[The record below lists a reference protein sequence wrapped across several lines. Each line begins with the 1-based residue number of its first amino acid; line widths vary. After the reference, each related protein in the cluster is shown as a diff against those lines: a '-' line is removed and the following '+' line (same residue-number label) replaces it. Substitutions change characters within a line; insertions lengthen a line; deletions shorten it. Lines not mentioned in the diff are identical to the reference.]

1 MGTKWSKIS
10 IFVRSV
16 SAMLCIYL
24 LVFSIG
30 GGAGDNVVIEEPEVP
45 LSSWS
50 ESEVFYRYDGEGY
63 CYVITNEGTECFAFV
78 DEDGTVLEAMSGGG
92 TYASIDSVTWQY
104 ANAADVNGF
113 ADNGDNSVT
122 VSYQMTDGSTACNT
136 YRFYDNYVNVQAS
149 IEGVAR
155 STTVAGAMLMRSFPN
170 GYSSVE
176 KKIASDW
183 IYPENGDYPYLVQKG
198 IVTSLLIGDHHRLY
212 TFVRGTDG
220 ERTVLFEEYPDDNI
234 PVVISGGTWEQ
245 YSVNYDLV
253 FENLKENANADCDAL
268 FKGKNYD
275 FSARVSEKTA
285 KESAATIYY
294 TDSVELGIDIKGLSD
309 ERSSAQVSY
318 KVYDYDGNIVA
329 AAEQNVALDGNTLT
343 SVPVLVS
350 TSKNGIFFLD
360 YTVQAGT
367 DTHRELYT
375 FALLDRHNYG
385 TDNPFGLSGVRFGQY
400 EQNDTTAWIL
410 QNIGAQNVRVC
421 ISEPDY
427 VSNDY
432 SLLAKYFEKMTGN
445 GIKVNGQYLL
455 MDGWKAPSETT
466 ADAYVNE
473 MNGALSQV
481 GKYLTD
487 CQVGN
492 EYNLAYSG
500 SSVADGMNAY
510 LASYFDAGY
519 RSIKENYGIN
529 IGGAG
534 IALSH
539 LNWMEQSTI
548 SGLFDKQD
556 VFVTHAYGYPHS
568 PDYIKDPSIE
578 HSIESAYART
588 NIFLENQVEKTWYV
602 GEVGYPTTALNTTG
616 LFSGVDLRSQADYT
630 IRECV
635 LAVNYGADVVEVYNL
650 YDQGNLFKG
659 INAENQEDNFGLFY
673 DQDYYGRIM
682 PKPSAISFA
691 TMTRALDGIES
702 CEEISLGSATAR
714 VFETSNEDAEKKVY
728 VAWSNIAR
736 LSNDI
741 GYEFVRTPNLPW
753 NSQWKGSEQIT
764 IPVSG
769 SKAVLCDSMGNRTE
783 LMIYDGQVIINV
795 TGSPVFV
802 EVTGVSENDVNTV
815 SGGDILNQ

>member
-16 SAMLCIYL
+16 AAMLCMYL

-30 GGAGDNVVIEEPEVP
+30 GVSEDTIVIEDGQIP
-45 LSSWS
+45 LSNWS
-50 ESEVFYRYDGEGY
+50 ESDIFYRYDGDEY
-63 CYVITNEGTECFAFV
+63 CYVITTGGVESFAFV
-78 DEDGTVLEAMSGGG
+78 DKDGTVLEAVAGGG
-92 TYASIDSVTWQY
+92 TYASIDGVTWQY
-104 ANAADVNGF
+104 ANASYVNGF
-113 ADNGDNSVT
+113 TDNGDGSVT
-122 VSYQMTDGSTACNT
+122 VSYQMTDGSTAYNT
-136 YRFYDNYVNVQAS
+136 YRFYDNYVNVQAH

-155 STTVAGAMLMRSFPN
+155 STTVAGAMLMRNFPN

-176 KKIASDW
+176 KKIASAW
-183 IYPENGDYPYLVQKG
+183 VYPENGDFPYLVQEG

-220 ERTVLFEEYPDDNI
+220 ERMVLFEEYPDDNI
-234 PVVISGGTWEQ
+234 PVVVSGGVWEQ
-245 YSVNYDLV
+245 YSINYDLV
-253 FENLKENANADCDAL
+253 FENLNETANADCDAL
-268 FKGKNYD
+268 FKGKDYG
-275 FSARVSEKTA
+275 FSACVSEETA

-294 TDSVELGIDIKGLSD
+294 TDSVELGIDVKGLKED
-309 ERSSAQVSY
+309 VSSAQVSY

-329 AAEQNVALDGNTLT
+329 AAEQSVALNENASV
-343 SVPVLVS
+343 SVPISVN

-360 YTVQAGT
+360 YAVQDGIN
-367 DTHRELYT
+367 THRELYT
-375 FALLDRHNYG
+375 FALLDRHSYSFG
-385 TDNPFGLSGVRFGQY
+385 NPFGLSGVRFGQY

-410 QNIGAQNVRVC
+410 KNIGAQNVRVC

-432 SLLAKYFEKMTGN
+432 SLLARYLEKMTDN

-455 MDGWKAPSETT
+455 MDGWKAPTKDT

-473 MNGALSQV
+473 MDGVLSQV
-481 GKYLTD
+481 GQYLTD

-510 LASYFDAGY
+510 LASYFNPGY
-519 RSIKENYGIN
+519 RSIKEKNGIN

-539 LNWMEQSTI
+539 LNWMEQSVVA
-548 SGLFDKQD
+548 GLFDKQD

-568 PDYIKDPSIE
+568 PDYIKDPGIE

-588 NIFLENQVEKTWYV
+588 KAFLENQEGKTWYV
-602 GEVGYPTTALNTTG
+602 GEVGYPTTALNATG
-616 LFSGVDLRSQADYT
+616 LFSGADLRSQADYT

-659 INAENQEDNFGLFY
+659 ISAENQEDNFGLFY

-682 PKPSAISFA
+682 PKPSAIAFA
-691 TMTRALDGIES
+691 NMTRALDGIEN
-702 CEEISLGSATAR
+702 CEEISAGSATAR
-714 VFETSNEDAEKKVY
+714 VFETTNEDTDKVVY
-728 VAWSNIAR
+728 VAWSNVAR

-741 GYEFVRTPNLPW
+741 GYSFVRTPNLPW
-753 NSQWKGSEQIT
+753 NNQWKGSEQVT

-783 LMIYDGQVIINV
+783 LGVENGQVTFGL
-795 TGSPVFV
+795 TGSPVFI
-802 EVTGVSENDVNTV
+802 EVTGLSHDDAGTV
-815 SGGDILNQ
+815 SGGDSLNQ